1 MIFILHWFVLI
12 GPLID
17 CTIMVV
23 VKNCFHAVPGMN
35 GRRNRSTGWGRSVSL
50 PWTSLTPQPSSQAL
64 NLNGHPVFGS
74 QAFLPLG
81 QAFPQPVRVSQQSAS
96 YDAMVSNGPAQ
107 DSRLGA
113 THALLWG
120 DAKFRT
126 VVVCISTDSAR
137 SLSVASVDV
146 ALSSP
151 AAVGI
156 ETASDHALGIDV
168 SHVQPD

>member
-1 MIFILHWFVLI
+1 M
-12 GPLID
+12 D
-17 CTIMVV
+17 RTIMVV
-23 VKNCFHAVPGMN
+23 VKNYFHAVPGMS
-35 GRRNRSTGWGRSVSL
+35 GRRNRSTDWGRSVSS
-50 PWTSLTPQPSSQAL
+50 PWTSLTQQPSSQAL
-64 NLNGHPVFGS
+64 NLEGHPVFRS

-81 QAFPQPVRVSQQSAS
+81 QGFPQPVRVSQQSVS
-96 YDAMVSNGPAQ
+96 YDATVSNGSAQ

-120 DAKFRT
+120 NAEFRT
-126 VVVCISTDSAR
+126 VVICISTDSAR